1 MKRKIAVMCVLALTG
16 TMMLTACG
24 NKKDSNNGKTSDG
37 KTAIRFAT
45 WDVADDVDAQ
55 QKLVDKFNEEH
66 DDIEVTLEAYGSD
79 FDTKISAGMGSGDT
93 PDVMYMWNYPA
104 YADGL
109 EPLDEYIDKEGD
121 DYKNDFYSTLWNY
134 NSLDGTT
141 YGIPVGFTT
150 HSLFYNKD
158 LFAQAGVEEPTD
170 DWTWSDLQAAAKTIE
185 EKTGQK
191 GFAFQMKPDPYDF
204 EMYLWSNGTAYCD
217 ENGQMAGQIDSKESQ
232 EVFKMF
238 QDMEKDGYAIAT
250 EKNGTD
256 EFRAGTAAM
265 YVYGSWSIASLNED
279 GMNYGVAKIPS
290 FDGKTSVSILSS
302 SGLSISK
309 DSKNKDAAYEV
320 LRFLLED
327 ENVQEYM
334 DDQSA
339 VPCKKGDFTLAK
351 ELSDMKTYIEE
362 EKVADF
368 QDHHYPAEMDVA
380 AMIQTYLLDKSDNAL
395 KTFLNKFDTEWV
407 RYNRDIIDKV
417 KKYKEESK

>member
-1 MKRKIAVMCVLALTG
+1 MIYCVEDERNIRELIVYTLESSGFTARGLESGKELNAAIAEQLPDLILLDI
-16 TMMLTACG
+16 MLPG
-24 NKKDSNNGKTSDG
+24 EDG
-37 KTAIRFAT
+37 LEILSRLKAS
-45 WDVADDVDAQ
+45 
-55 QKLVDKFNEEH
+55 
-66 DDIEVTLEAYGSD
+66 EVTKEIPVIMVTAKGAEYD
-79 FDTKISAGMGSGDT
+79 KVIGMGSGDT

-217 ENGQMAGQIDSKESQ
+217 EDGQMAGQIDSKESQ

-256 EFRAGTAAM
+256 EFRLWCLKHRFTM
-265 YVYGSWSIASLNED
+265 
-279 GMNYGVAKIPS
+279 
-290 FDGKTSVSILSS
+290 
-302 SGLSISK
+302 SK
-309 DSKNKDAAYEV
+309 A
-320 LRFLLED
+320 
-327 ENVQEYM
+327 
-334 DDQSA
+334 
-339 VPCKKGDFTLAK
+339 
-351 ELSDMKTYIEE
+351 
-362 EKVADF
+362 
-368 QDHHYPAEMDVA
+368 
-380 AMIQTYLLDKSDNAL
+380 
-395 KTFLNKFDTEWV
+395 
-407 RYNRDIIDKV
+407 
-417 KKYKEESK
+417 